1 MIRASDSTYHTW
13 LERGQHQVSSGDDKD
28 KYKDT
33 QIQIQG
39 QRQRQTHT
47 QMMGESPRPD
57 EIRRMEIGGEF
68 ISNLNPH
75 PPTSTHKHTQTQTHK
90 HTHTCRL
97 TQIQIQCVFETI
109 LWKLFQMFEIANRF
123 ALLSNSLNVFFL
135 NKIRV
140 HTSYCV

>member
-90 HTHTCRL
+90 HTHTHTHTHACTYTHTNPDSTVNGIKRMVYL
-97 TQIQIQCVFETI
+97 SDPSGADHTVAF
-109 LWKLFQMFEIANRF
+109 
-123 ALLSNSLNVFFL
+123 LLLL
-135 NKIRV
+135 A
-140 HTSYCV
+140 

>member
-28 KYKDT
+28 TYKHT

-57 EIRRMEIGGEF
+57 EIRMMEIGGEF

-90 HTHTCRL
+90 HTHTRPCTYTHTNPDSTVNGIKRMVYFCRTHRVPTL
-97 TQIQIQCVFETI
+97 Q
-109 LWKLFQMFEIANRF
+109 LLFSSSHNPRNLRA
-123 ALLSNSLNVFFL
+123 
-135 NKIRV
+135 
-140 HTSYCV
+140 

>member
-13 LERGQHQVSSGDDKD
+13 LERGQHQVSSGDD
-28 KYKDT
+28 KDT

-90 HTHTCRL
+90 HTHTHTRPCTYTHTNPDSTVNGIKRMVYL
-97 TQIQIQCVFETI
+97 SDPSGADHTVAF
-109 LWKLFQMFEIANRF
+109 
-123 ALLSNSLNVFFL
+123 LLLL
-135 NKIRV
+135 A
-140 HTSYCV
+140 